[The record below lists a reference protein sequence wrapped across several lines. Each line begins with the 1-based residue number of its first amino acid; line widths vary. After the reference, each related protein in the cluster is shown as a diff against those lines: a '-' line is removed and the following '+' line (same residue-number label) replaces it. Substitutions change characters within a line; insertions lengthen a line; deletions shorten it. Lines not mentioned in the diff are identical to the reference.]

1 MFFANFFLFFS
12 NLCYYYFIFLNTKI
26 YMIFVSFFLFKIPFL
41 PLILKFNSKNK
52 LSLIFNIK

>member
-26 YMIFVSFFLFKIPFL
+26 YMIFVSFFLFKIPFS
-41 PLILKFNSKNK
+41 PLILKFNSKINYP
-52 LSLIFNIK
+52 